1 MRKITLIVF
10 LLTSVFAFSQSNKE
24 VIQNYLNSNTSK
36 FGLSKNDVQDWVI
49 QSEATSTSTNIN
61 NSYVIQRYNGIEIFR
76 AVSNFAIKDKK
87 VIDNDKKFIANIS
100 AKVNGVTPKL
110 SADVALSKAYSILG
124 VLAPNTI
131 GGSEKVSQN
140 KFKINDK
147 ITNHDPI
154 EINLVYHQAA
164 EGKLMLAWD
173 LTIETPKHD
182 HLWSVRIDALTGQ
195 LLEKND
201 LVISCQFDREDALSQ
216 SSESNSLSILNFDNS
231 YKQLFSPAATAVVGG
246 GSYRVIPF
254 NYESP
259 NHISRQLVTDPADSK
274 ASPFGWHDT
283 NGVAGA
289 EYTITRGNNVWAK
302 DDFLGTNKDDGSSPD
317 GGSGLLFDFPYG
329 GTSVEASSYINAA
342 NTNLFY
348 MNNIMHDV
356 WYQYGFNEV
365 NGNFQENNYQKGGLD
380 GDFVNA
386 EAQDGSLAE
395 TISLNNANFSTPR
408 DGSKGKMQMF
418 LWNRSPQIKPL
429 IITSPSNIAGT
440 YVATQNVFNPGR
452 VNLPV
457 APDLLQSDLVLYLD
471 SSGDTSFACGLPRN
485 TAAMQGKIVIL
496 RRGNCSF
503 VEKVKAAQNAG
514 AIAVIVVNS
523 EPENLAMSGADAV
536 IRIPAISV
544 TSTIGE
550 NIINQMKIGTVNVK
564 IQLQTA
570 QFINSDGDFDNGII
584 AHEYGHG
591 ISTRLAGGPNNSGC
605 LNNKD
610 QMGEGWSD
618 WFALMM
624 QLKPGDSGKAKR
636 GIGTFVSSQDTDGL
650 GIRTYVYS
658 TDRALNP
665 MTYAFTNGFTTYDSN
680 GVESTS
686 VHGVGSVWAT
696 MLWDLT
702 WAYIT
707 KYGYN
712 DNKYIGDGGNNK
724 VMQLVIDGL
733 KLMPCS
739 PTFVTARNA
748 LIAADQATTGGKDF
762 CMIWDVFASRGLG
775 VNASA
780 GDGNIGNDQVEDFTT
795 PAAGANC
802 TTLGTTEFDN
812 EGVMKVYPNPSN
824 GLVNIRINKYFGTVD
839 VQLIDI
845 TGRAVYNIKKLDFN
859 GEKSIDLSSVNS
871 GIYLLKVT
879 GDSLNFV
886 EKIILN

>member
-1 MRKITLIVF
+1 MRKIILATF
-10 LLTSVFAFSQSNKE
+10 LLLSVFAFSQSNE
-24 VIQNYLNSNTSK
+24 EIIRNYLNTNTAK

-49 QSEATSTSTNIN
+49 QSEATSSSTNIN
-61 NSYVIQRYNGIEIFR
+61 SSYVIQRYNGIEIFR
-76 AVSNFAIKDKK
+76 AVTNFAIKDKK
-87 VIDNDKKFIANIS
+87 VVDTDKKFIANVSGKI
-100 AKVNGVTPKL
+100 NGVTPKL
-110 SADVALSKAYSILG
+110 SAVAALSKAYSLLG
-124 VLAPNTI
+124 ITDANSSTAV
-131 GGSEKVSQN
+131 EKVSQN

-147 ITNHDPI
+147 TTNHEPF
-154 EINLVYHQAA
+154 EVNLVYYQAGD
-164 EGKLMLAWD
+164 GKLMLAWD

-182 HLWSVRIDALTGQ
+182 HLWSLRINALNGA

-201 LVISCQFDREDALSQ
+201 LVISCQFDREGALNQ
-216 SSESNSLSILNFDNS
+216 ISESNSLSILNFDNS

-283 NGVAGA
+283 NGVAGV

-317 GGSGLLFDFPYG
+317 GGSGLLFDFTYG

-365 NGNFQENNYQKGGLD
+365 NGNFQQNNYGRGGTAD
-380 GDFVNA
+380 DYVNA
-386 EAQDGSLAE
+386 EAQDGSFADP
-395 TISLNNANFSTPR
+395 ISLNNANFSTPR
-408 DGSKGKMQMF
+408 DGSRGRMQMF
-418 LWNRSPQIKPL
+418 LWNRTSQIKPL
-429 IITSPSNIAGT
+429 IVNSPVNIAGS
-440 YVATQNVFNPGR
+440 YVATQNSFSPGR
-452 VNLPV
+452 VALPV
-457 APDLLQSDLVLYLD
+457 SPQFIQSDLVLYLD
-471 SSGDTSFACGLPRN
+471 STGGTSQACVLPSN
-485 TAAMQGKIVIL
+485 AAAMNGKIVVV
-496 RRGNCSF
+496 RRGTCPF
-503 VEKVKAAQNAG
+503 VDKVKAAQNAG
-514 AIAVIVVNS
+514 AIAVIVVNN
-523 EPENLAMSGADAV
+523 EQTNITMSGGDAA
-536 IRIPAISV
+536 IIIPAISV
-544 TSTIGE
+544 TSSIGE
-550 NIINQMKIGTVNVK
+550 ALINQMKSGLLNVK
-564 IQLQTA
+564 LQVESDP
-570 QFINSDGDFDNGII
+570 FINSDGDFDNGII

-591 ISTRLAGGPNNSGC
+591 ISTRLAGGRLNSSC

-624 QLKPGDSGKAKR
+624 QLKPGDVGVAKR
-636 GIGTFVSSQDTDGL
+636 GIGTFVSSQLTDGL
-650 GIRTYVYS
+650 GIRSYVYT

-665 MTYAFTNGFTTYDSN
+665 MTYAFTNNFQFLDEDGL
-680 GVESTS
+680 EQTS

-702 WAYIT
+702 WAYIN

-712 DNKYIGDGGNNK
+712 DNKYIGNGGNNK